1 MVFWPLSMRFLKPRV
16 RLPGNVGNKF
26 SVFISAGVCSM
37 RTIRLC
43 CWPAFCVSLLILSV
57 VVERVSAEELA
68 AVRTFQ
74 AVDSLN
80 PNCVSATPDQ
90 QHCLTG
96 LTWKAEEFPVTI
108 QPVAKGPADALVRF
122 PSPKTSGRAEN
133 DLVALEWFGA
143 WDERGLPVAADNPR
157 PAVVVVH
164 ESGSGMTV
172 GRMFARCFQKQGYH
186 AFLLHMPGYGARRW
200 ERKPLAHEL
209 LTLLQQAIGDVRR
222 ARDAVA
228 SLPEVAAETIVLQ
241 GTSLGGIISA
251 TVAGVDHGYQAVFLM
266 LAGGD
271 LRSVLDNGDREARKF
286 REELLKA
293 NVQEEHLLQLCQ
305 QIEPTRLASR
315 MQTGKVWLYSG
326 KYDTVIPLR
335 NANLLAQAG
344 GLQGEQHQIMPVNH
358 YTGILLIP
366 LVLKHIDAQIQAV
379 VAEQAAGLTE

>member
-1 MVFWPLSMRFLKPRV
+1 MQAFFRGW
-16 RLPGNVGNKF
+16 LPV
-26 SVFISAGVCSM
+26 
-37 RTIRLC
+37 LC
-43 CWPAFCVSLLILSV
+43 MSLLCVGLTRSALF
-57 VVERVSAEELA
+57 AEELA
-68 AVRTFQ
+68 VRTYQ
-74 AVDSLN
+74 AIDTLN
-80 PNCVSATPDQ
+80 PQSVPATADQ
-90 QHCLTG
+90 QECLAG
-96 LTWKAEEFPVTI
+96 LTWDAKAFTVTVH
-108 QPVAKGPADALVRF
+108 QLKEGPADALVRY
-122 PSPKTSGRAEN
+122 PSPQKSNWPEN
-133 DLVALEWFGA
+133 DLVALEWFQPR
-143 WDERGLPVAADNPR
+143 DERGQIVDASTPR

-172 GRMFARCFQKQGYH
+172 GRMFARCFQKQGYQ

-209 LTLLQQAIGDVRR
+209 LGLLQQAIGDVRR

-228 SLPEVAAETIVLQ
+228 SLPEVNGETIVLQ

-293 NVQEEHLLQLCQ
+293 NVHEEQLLQLCQ

-315 MQTGKVWLYSG
+315 MQPGKVWLYSG
-326 KYDTVIPLR
+326 KHDTVIPIH

-344 GLQGEQHQIMPVNH
+344 GLPSEHHLLMPVNH

-366 LVLKHIDAQIQAV
+366 LVLKHIDTHIQAV
-379 VAEQAAGLTE
+379 IEEKAARVQ